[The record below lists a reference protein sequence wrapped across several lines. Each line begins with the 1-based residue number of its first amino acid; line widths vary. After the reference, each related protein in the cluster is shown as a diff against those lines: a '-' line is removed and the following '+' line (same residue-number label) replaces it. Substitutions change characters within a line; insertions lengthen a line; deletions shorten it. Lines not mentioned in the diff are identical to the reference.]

1 MEYRNLVTFLRVAEL
16 QNFTKAANQ
25 LGYAQSTVTFHI
37 QSLEEELGVTLF
49 DRIGKKVTLTSAG
62 EYLVTYANE
71 MMKILTEIRQ
81 LNDSVDVMSGKLR
94 VGVVES
100 VLGTFMPDAVVQYN
114 QKFPNVELEI
124 QSHTTSTLL
133 EMLRANDLD
142 IAVVMGKRIVDPD
155 FKRPLIKRAGI
166 SFVTNP
172 DNPILKKEDLTFTDI
187 AQEKLVLP
195 EKQSLYRRAVENAAA
210 EYDCVLS
217 PTVQV
222 NNTALII
229 KLLKKGMTET
239 GIQAMVITMDKD
251 GAVYAG
257 YGEEG
262 HCKAEQVTVVD
273 STGAGDA
280 FFAGVCAGLISNVP
294 LSQAC
299 RIGTLMAAAVIQSRE
314 NVYR

>member
-1 MEYRNLVTFLRVAEL
+1 
-16 QNFTKAANQ
+16 
-25 LGYAQSTVTFHI
+25 
-37 QSLEEELGVTLF
+37 
-49 DRIGKKVTLTSAG
+49 
-62 EYLVTYANE
+62 

-100 VLGTFMPDAVVQYN
+100 VLGTFMPDTVVQYN

-229 KLLKKGMTET
+229 KLLKKGM
-239 GIQAMVITMDKD
+239 GISYLPNYLIKPELEAGDLVVLNLEN
-251 GAVYAG
+251 AVKQEY
-257 YGEEG
+257 YIQVLYHMKKWLTPRMKEYVTLMQELLKGEE
-262 HCKAEQVTVVD
+262 
-273 STGAGDA
+273 DA
-280 FFAGVCAGLISNVP
+280 
-294 LSQAC
+294 
-299 RIGTLMAAAVIQSRE
+299 
-314 NVYR
+314 

>member
-100 VLGTFMPDAVVQYN
+100 VLGTFMPDTVVQYN

-166 SFVTNP
+166 SFVTYP
-172 DNPILKKEDLTFTDI
+172 GNPILKKEDLTFADI
-187 AQEKLVLP
+187 AQEQLVLP

-229 KLLKKGMTET
+229 KLLKKGM
-239 GIQAMVITMDKD
+239 GISYLPNYLIKPELESGDLVVLNLEN
-251 GAVYAG
+251 AVKQEY
-257 YGEEG
+257 YIQVLYHMKKWLTPQMKEYVTLMQELLKGEE
-262 HCKAEQVTVVD
+262 
-273 STGAGDA
+273 DA
-280 FFAGVCAGLISNVP
+280 
-294 LSQAC
+294 
-299 RIGTLMAAAVIQSRE
+299 
-314 NVYR
+314 